1 MTQILNETREPG
13 SCGWRRDHGGRA
25 ALRSPQGFGL
35 ADPVPYEFRRDG
47 IGLLMCAAAGAGRMV
62 CGVSVLRELF
72 DDVRIGSRAA
82 FGQGGED
89 ARIPVHHDLAS
100 GVSDA
105 GDAVEGAEET
115 FP

>member
-1 MTQILNETREPG
+1 
-13 SCGWRRDHGGRA
+13 
-25 ALRSPQGFGL
+25 
-35 ADPVPYEFRRDG
+35 
-47 IGLLMCAAAGAGRMV
+47 
-62 CGVSVLRELF
+62 VLRELF